1 MQISLKPEHEAFIQ
15 TQLAQGNYQSADEL
29 LSQALNLL
37 QQQKDYEQWLH
48 ETRQKIADG
57 VAALERGEAIE
68 GDVVIA
74 KMRDRLHGKDIS

>member
-1 MQISLKPEHEAFIQ
+1 MQISLKPEHKAFIQ
-15 TQLAQGNYQSADEL
+15 NQLAQENYQSADEV

-37 QQQKDYEQWLH
+37 QQQKDYEQWLN

-74 KMRDRLHGKDIS
+74 KLRDRLHGNDIS

>member
-1 MQISLKPEHEAFIQ
+1 MQITLKPEHEDFIQ
-15 TQLAQGNYQSADEL
+15 AQLAQGNYQSADEL

-37 QQQKDYEQWLH
+37 QRQQDYEQWMN

-57 VAALERGEAIE
+57 VVALERGEATE

-74 KMRDRLHGKDIS
+74 QLRDRLHKTDAS